1 MAMSLNVASE
11 LTRASIDAAL
21 ERKLAIQAATLLNHP
36 TTHEAI
42 VSLPNDDARR
52 KTLLDAASATSIASQ
67 ENAYRMLNAI
77 TSFAVRDPDP
87 HALDDGHM
95 LGVRLDVCSGGQ
107 FKTPYYVFLRR
118 AWPRRRT
125 WVQLAWHTVPP
136 GVATQVLA
144 EKYLPPPKWS
154 QGEDGLLIPSCCQEE
169 IHRLGVPSEWKA
181 TAKKL
186 KATKKAIREREAS
199 QVEREERQ
207 RTANVGGDEFTGRA
221 VNPSNKSVPSDVGT
235 RRGNASSSLLEQY
248 RDAVLNGSSEHRSA
262 AARLQ
267 EFRSQAREDD
277 FLLDPRLPPMSST
290 TVEGTMPEQISGT
303 DKSNSAGAT
312 TALAEKGTAPG
323 KRPRGRPAAEK
334 KGVSRDVVGS
344 LPENHVCGPETRQDL
359 PRFLHELRRQ
369 LISYNN
375 RLGWVADLRE
385 AAGLVDQEEFV
396 NGILSRETETED
408 RPVANERA
416 NGSAARVTDSDSDEM
431 YGYDSAD
438 DGKRRGGIQNPAD
451 AAEADVMDES
461 TGEMDVADESSSSDD
476 EEFQDGSEEESEGDD
491 EGTKE
496 STRPRYRLRDYVKR
510 HLRSTVSQVR
520 IVDPSARCVQ
530 MEWRDGR
537 VAELRMDDDGIVET
551 LQVVQD
557 GSRDLRTRRRLLRNR
572 PLGQIRIEKLKKNLA
587 HMLFNDVWDDNVRI
601 RARYA
606 AKVAAGRRRPLL

>member
-1 MAMSLNVASE
+1 MTRE
-11 LTRASIDAAL
+11 LIRASIDAAL

-42 VSLPNDDARR
+42 VSLPDNDARR
-52 KTLLDAASATSIASQ
+52 KTLLDAVSATSIASQ

-77 TSFAVRDPDP
+77 TSFAVREPDP
-87 HALDDGHM
+87 HALDDGHL

-107 FKTPYYVFLRR
+107 FKTPYFVFLRR

-154 QGEDGLLIPSCCQEE
+154 QGEDRLLIPPCCQEE
-169 IHRLGVPSEWKA
+169 IHRLGVPSEWKV
-181 TAKKL
+181 TTKKL
-186 KATKKAIREREAS
+186 KAAKKAIREREAS

-207 RTANVGGDEFTGRA
+207 RTASLGRDESVGRA
-221 VNPSNKSVPSDVGT
+221 VDRSNKTGSSDVGT
-235 RRGNASSSLLEQY
+235 RHGNASSSLLEEY
-248 RDAVLNGSSEHRSA
+248 RDAVLNSSSEHRSA

-267 EFRSQAREDD
+267 KFRSQAREDG
-277 FLLDPRLPPMSST
+277 FLLDPGLPPKSST
-290 TVEGTMPEQISGT
+290 TGEGTMPEHISGT
-303 DKSNSAGAT
+303 DKSNSAGET
-312 TALAEKGTAPG
+312 TALARKGTASG

-334 KGVSRDVVGS
+334 KGVSRDVAAP
-344 LPENHVCGPETRQDL
+344 LPENHVCGPETPQDL

-396 NGILSRETETED
+396 NGILSRETEIED
-408 RPVANERA
+408 RPVANKRTD
-416 NGSAARVTDSDSDEM
+416 GSAARVSDSDSDEM
-431 YGYDSAD
+431 YGYNSAD
-438 DGKRRGGIQNPAD
+438 DDKRQGGIQNPTD

-461 TGEMDVADESSSSDD
+461 NGELDVADESSSSDD
-476 EEFQDGSEEESEGDD
+476 EEFQDRSGEESERDD
-491 EGTKE
+491 EVMRE
-496 STRPRYRLRDYVKR
+496 RTRPRYRLRDYVKR

-520 IVDPSARCVQ
+520 IVDPSARCIQ

-537 VAELRMDDDGIVET
+537 VAELSMDDDGIVET
-551 LQVVQD
+551 LQVVRD
-557 GSRDLRTRRRLLRNR
+557 GSRDLKTRRRLLRNR

-587 HMLFNDVWDDNVRI
+587 HMLFNDVWEDNVRI

-606 AKVAAGRRRPLL
+606 AKVEAGRRRPLL